1 LTARRQTIDGD
12 GKKQIDDM
20 VETIWDESAQGKSDM
35 SKAECRDFITRF
47 VKSTDHRLEV
57 SNAAFD

>member
-1 LTARRQTIDGD
+1 MIAGD
-12 GKKQIDDM
+12 GKKQIEEM
-20 VETIWDESAQGKSDM
+20 VETIWDESAQGKSEM
-35 SKAECRDFITRF
+35 SRSECRDFITRF